1 MSRRLR
7 RKIHKWLEEQDP
19 IRKQSLLESIIEELE
34 IEVETEQNST
44 AVMSRKRKRILNM
57 TATLAICAAVLL
69 IVWLPIALI
78 DRGEKPPFDRY
89 CLSSELSSEELE
101 MNFRD
106 YCEQSNLSCLYLD
119 KYDTSFVQTVRYHM
133 INDINDTVYL
143 HEYMMDLDTGD
154 EMNYYIT
161 DNYTTVDV
169 LSEYETTCIN
179 EKFHFGVNINYNYTS
194 MVFSGYFTYND
205 YTYYINISYPSS
217 EEILFDVV
225 EQMLETAKA

>member
-1 MSRRLR
+1 
-7 RKIHKWLEEQDP
+7 
-19 IRKQSLLESIIEELE
+19 
-34 IEVETEQNST
+34 
-44 AVMSRKRKRILNM
+44 M
-57 TATLAICAAVLL
+57 TAALAICAAVLL

-133 INDINDTVYL
+133 INDINDTVYW
-143 HEYMMDLDTGD
+143 HEYMMDLETGD
-154 EMNYYIT
+154 EIDYYVT
-161 DNYTTVDV
+161 NKNTEVDF
-169 LSEYETTCIN
+169 LENLISTCKNNNAIQEISIYYYYSYE
-179 EKFHFGVNINYNYTS
+179 
-194 MVFSGYFTYND
+194 VFIGTFLNQD
-205 YTYYINISYPSS
+205 YTYYIKITYPSS

-225 EQMLETAKA
+225 EQMLETARA

>member
-57 TATLAICAAVLL
+57 TAALAICAAVLL

-217 EEILFDVV
+217 EEKLFDVV
-225 EQMLETAKA
+225 EQMLETARA

>member
-34 IEVETEQNST
+34 IEEETEQNST
-44 AVMSRKRKRILNM
+44 AFMSRKRKRILNM

-133 INDINDTVYL
+133 INDINDTVYW
-143 HEYMMDLDTGD
+143 HEYMMDLETGD
-154 EMNYYIT
+154 EIDYYVT
-161 DNYTTVDV
+161 NKNTEVDF
-169 LSEYETTCIN
+169 LENLISTCKNNNAIQ
-179 EKFHFGVNINYNYTS
+179 EISIYYYYS
-194 MVFSGYFTYND
+194 DEVFIGTFLNQD
-205 YTYYINISYPSS
+205 YTYYIKITYPSS

-225 EQMLETAKA
+225 EQMLETARA

>member
-119 KYDTSFVQTVRYHM
+119 KYDTSFVQTVRYQ
-133 INDINDTVYL
+133 DRK
-143 HEYMMDLDTGD
+143 
-154 EMNYYIT
+154 
-161 DNYTTVDV
+161 
-169 LSEYETTCIN
+169 S
-179 EKFHFGVNINYNYTS
+179 
-194 MVFSGYFTYND
+194 
-205 YTYYINISYPSS
+205 
-217 EEILFDVV
+217 VV
-225 EQMLETAKA
+225 